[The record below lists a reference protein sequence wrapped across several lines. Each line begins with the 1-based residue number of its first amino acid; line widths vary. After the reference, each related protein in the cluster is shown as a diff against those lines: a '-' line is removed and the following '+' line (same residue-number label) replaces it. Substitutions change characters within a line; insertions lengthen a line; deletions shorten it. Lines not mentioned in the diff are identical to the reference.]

1 MYVFLLLACCL
12 VIATTEQLIG
22 EVKCNQGETITL
34 PCEVAHDSQ
43 VFSPYVIEWLRHGEN
58 IPIMMKIWKGHAQV
72 SSTFGGRISI
82 KNSTVPDASLL
93 IRNVTTY
100 DAGIYVCRVLFLN
113 EKFPMKEDGVTVR
126 LVVEAP
132 PTLVVTPPPTEQ
144 GKEGSSLLLRCLA
157 SGVPQPVITWTK
169 DDWSIRDGQNGIK
182 LNEGELHIP
191 TLRRSHSG
199 RYTCRAQSVQGQ
211 VQHTTVVY
219 VSAPPVFTK
228 LPQDFTPKEA
238 GTALFSCE
246 AKGYPSA
253 ISYKWYHNGTPVTSS
268 ENLRGRYNVLDD
280 HTLYIYDVI
289 LTDKGTVTCEATNGY
304 GSPITSSASLRVE
317 FRARVTHMPS
327 IVYAGISLPVKLFCP
342 TLAEPQ
348 VNRIIWEK
356 DNFVL
361 RIQQNSRM
369 STDGNG
375 SLIIHLVIQSD
386 AGRYTC
392 TPYNIVGTVGK
403 SPPTHVVIRDP
414 PRFTIRPGGMYEQS
428 VGSQLLIP
436 CAGIADPT
444 PSISWRKV
452 STEVPATYCVDGG
465 NLSIVSLRKS
475 HHGVWQCVLSN
486 QVGDV
491 TTNVMIF
498 VTHTTP
504 HGVSNLTTWVVSDT
518 SISVKWNAGYSGG
531 YTQVFTLWYK
541 RLDQGNHTWRTIFS
555 NTENEALLQ
564 NLIPGTTY
572 EVAVIP
578 SNQAGKGPFSVTK
591 TVKTSVTT
599 ARSSPT
605 PAFIARPSNLASR
618 TTPDGKVII
627 EWEYNDVSSQV
638 IGYVIEY
645 RRIGE
650 DVSILI
656 TTPLPIPVANAVSEV
671 RRKRSLVA
679 EWERLDIAPN
689 NVSSYV
695 IESNKLYRNQI
706 YEIQIMAVTSFQYSE
721 PSVPFNISTKGLTAY
736 PLYIDNQFVKT
747 GDGSIIGVVFGCILA
762 ILIVVGVITW
772 LYRRHKLQRENK
784 TNGSPSRSNVSS
796 SDENLSFSGITI
808 YLHSYDDKQDK
819 ERNFHL
825 ARTDG
830 FTSAASNQTYKT
842 DVLKNRSVI
851 SSKNNIDSENYL
863 LHQSFSQDVDGLN
876 HNPRSKDNDS
886 IRTRRETAVKVLF
899 AQQENRRKV
908 LGVKY
913 NKNATLPSRPFSGV
927 PDYLKETL
935 STSCVPDL
943 NRTTNS
949 KTFVRRIS
957 FEDRRHEESPQIKD
971 DLVFGVV
978 GFDSPHD
985 VTSPHPHL
993 CQDNNNVAS
1002 RGHQQQIDDV
1012 VIAGYG
1018 GRFCDISD
1026 ISSHRTP
1033 LLSSSPI
1040 KNRPDDQHQI
1050 REQSFNKE
1058 QFLLQHRR
1066 PRTRAS
1072 YSCDYERARPH
1083 RWNQNHSLDDRS
1095 VALEIDCSNSDI
1107 EVRYIKSLTKQVVK
1121 ELLKNPLKVGSNK
1134 MEMKT
1139 EESSFS
1145 RQKRPSIE
1153 RSDISPKNRTSLE
1166 ALLSPTRE
1174 MRRRERGF
1182 PQLKLKK
1189 ADDTDISA
1197 HPRNTRSKFSCTPQ
1211 LLDQSLQPRIE
1222 ISTSFIPKPTVIS
1235 LADIP
1240 DSLRVE
1246 NNDKSVSSPTSSSS
1260 CSPRKFKAHPQNFEL
1275 SKTCSPDQINK
1286 PHNLMHDLETDTS
1299 TCQWGSLGR
1308 LSKLKTLSLP
1318 INSYLSPETEVADDD
1333 TCLQTDLRDGTTSS
1347 NNCPTTSNSSFIG
1360 DRTIT
1365 TGDVRSNN
1373 TLKDEQDKCKFL
1385 GGGADECTNTAHP
1398 RHNRHGESSS
1408 SGYVTQDTLLSS
1420 PGTMGARNSDRS
1432 RRDNSSVEDN
1442 YEWDSEYAMESE
1454 ILEALKNFE
1463 SLKSSTSVSEELR
1476 RQLCKFTVNAESDDS
1491 SVGVDATYEATKN
1504 DSEMREEDLKKEDI
1518 ERRCAILKREFLH
1531 FRRLQQDEF

>member
-1 MYVFLLLACCL
+1 MYVLLLLACCL
-12 VIATTEQLIG
+12 VIVTTKQLIG
-22 EVKCNQGETITL
+22 EVKCNQGETIIL
-34 PCEVAHDSQ
+34 PCDVTHDSQ
-43 VFSPYVIEWLRHGEN
+43 MFSPYVIEWLRHGEN
-58 IPIMMKIWKGHAQV
+58 IPIMMKIWKGRAQV
-72 SSTFGGRISI
+72 SSAYGGRISI
-82 KNSTVPDASLL
+82 KNSTIPDASLL
-93 IRNVTTY
+93 MRNVTTD

-113 EKFPMKEDGVTVR
+113 EKFPMKEDDVTVR

-191 TLRRSHSG
+191 KLRRSHSG

-356 DNFVL
+356 DNFVI

-375 SLIIHLVIQSD
+375 SLIIHSVIQSD

-414 PRFTIRPGGMYEQS
+414 PRFTIRPKGIYEQS

-452 STEVPATYCVDGG
+452 SSKVPATYCVDGG
-465 NLSIVSLRKS
+465 NLSILSLRKS

-491 TTNVMIF
+491 TTNVMII
-498 VTHTTP
+498 VTYTTP

-518 SISVKWNAGYSGG
+518 SVSVKWNAGYSGG

-555 NTENEALLQ
+555 NTRNEAVLQ

-591 TVKTSVTT
+591 TVKTSVATV
-599 ARSSPT
+599 RSSPT

-627 EWEYNDVSSQV
+627 EWEYNDVSSV

-650 DVSILI
+650 DLSILI
-656 TTPLPIPVANAVSEV
+656 TTPLPIPVANGVSEV

-679 EWERLDIAPN
+679 EWKRLDIAPN

-695 IESNKLYRNQI
+695 IEPNKLYRNQI

-721 PSVPFNISTKGLTAY
+721 PSVPFNISTKGLTTY
-736 PLYIDNQFVKT
+736 PLYVDKEFVKT
-747 GDGSIIGVVFGCILA
+747 GDGSIIGGVFGCILA
-762 ILIVVGVITW
+762 ILILVGVITW
-772 LYRRHKLQRENK
+772 LYRRRKLQRENK

-796 SDENLSFSGITI
+796 SDENQI
-808 YLHSYDDKQDK
+808 SYDDKQDK
-819 ERNFHL
+819 ERKFHL
-825 ARTDG
+825 TRTDG
-830 FTSAASNQTYKT
+830 FTSAASDQTYKT
-842 DVLKNRSVI
+842 NVLKNRSVF
-851 SSKNNIDSENYL
+851 SSENNIDLEDCL
-863 LHQSFSQDVDGLN
+863 LHQSFSQDVGGLN
-876 HNPRSKDNDS
+876 HNQRSKDNDS

-899 AQQENRRKV
+899 AQQENMRKV

-943 NRTTNS
+943 NGTTS
-949 KTFVRRIS
+949 SRTFVRRIS

-978 GFDSPHD
+978 GFDSPHG
-985 VTSPHPHL
+985 VTSPHPNL
-993 CQDNNNVAS
+993 CQDNDNVIS
-1002 RGHQQQIDDV
+1002 RDHQQQIDDV

-1018 GRFCDISD
+1018 SRFCDISD
-1026 ISSHRTP
+1026 ITSHQTP

-1040 KNRPDDQHQI
+1040 KNRPNDQNPL

-1121 ELLKNPLKVGSNK
+1121 ELLRNPLKVGSNK
-1134 MEMKT
+1134 MGMKS

-1153 RSDISPKNRTSLE
+1153 RSDISPKHRTSLE
-1166 ALLSPTRE
+1166 ALLSPTHE
-1174 MRRRERGF
+1174 IRRRERGF
-1182 PQLKLKK
+1182 PQLKLKE
-1189 ADDTDISA
+1189 ADEINTSS
-1197 HPRNTRSKFSCTPQ
+1197 HPRNTRSKFSGTAPQ
-1211 LLDQSLQPRIE
+1211 LLDQSLQPSIE

-1286 PHNLMHDLETDTS
+1286 PYNLMQDLQTDTS

-1318 INSYLSPETEVADDD
+1318 INSYLPPETAVSGIDA
-1333 TCLQTDLRDGTTSS
+1333 CLQTDLRGGTTSS
-1347 NNCPTTSNSSFIG
+1347 NNCPTISNSSFNG
-1360 DRTIT
+1360 DSTIT
-1365 TGDVRSNN
+1365 TGDVRSVNA
-1373 TLKDEQDKCKFL
+1373 LKDEQAKCKFF

-1398 RHNRHGESSS
+1398 RHNHGESSS

-1420 PGTMGARNSDRS
+1420 PGTKGARNSDRS

-1491 SVGVDATYEATKN
+1491 SMGVDATYEAIKN